1 MTTVDALA
9 TRTPRRFYVAM
20 AIAVATV
27 VLVGFAPSFYLKSVI
42 QAPPPLSALTI
53 IHGVVF
59 TGWLAVFLAQTSLV
73 AAGRTDLHRMLGLAG
88 VVLAA
93 GMVILGAY
101 TAIEGARLGHAPP
114 EAPPPLQF
122 LAIPLFGIASFAA
135 LIATA
140 VINRHRSE
148 THKRLMVL
156 ASISITEPAWARLAI
171 VGGVPGIAPFIA
183 FGGADLMIL
192 AAIAYDYSVNRKVHP
207 AYLYGAAFVLAV
219 QVISLLA
226 VNSTL
231 WGSFA
236 QWITS

>member
-1 MTTVDALA
+1 MTTVEALA

-27 VLVGFAPSFYLKSVI
+27 VLVGFSPSFYLKSVI
-42 QAPPPLSALTI
+42 EAPPPLSALTI

-59 TGWLAVFLAQTSLV
+59 TGWLVVFLAQTSLV
-73 AAGRTDLHRMLGLAG
+73 AAGRSDLHRLLGIAG
-88 VVLAA
+88 VILAA
-93 GMVILGAY
+93 GMVILGGY

-114 EAPPPLQF
+114 QAPPPLQF
-122 LAIPLFGIASFAA
+122 LAIPLFGISTFAT
-135 LIATA
+135 LITA
-140 VINRHRSE
+140 AVLNRHRTE

-156 ASISITEPAWARLAI
+156 ASISITEPAWARMAL

-183 FGGADLMIL
+183 FGGADLMVL
-192 AAIAYDYSVNRKVHP
+192 AAIAYDYSVSRKVHP
-207 AYLYGAAFVLAV
+207 AYLYGAAFLLAMQVL
-219 QVISLLA
+219 SLIA
-226 VNSTL
+226 VNSSL